1 MKIYIKNMVCLGTR
15 YFVIQELEALG
26 HSYHIFKS
34 GVITFEKD
42 LSRAERKKL
51 DKSMQQ
57 YGLELNYMGSDL
69 LSKIRH
75 TVLDLVENH
84 IAP

>member
-15 YFVIQELEALG
+15 FFVIQELEGLG
-26 HSYHIFKS
+26 HKYNIFKS
-34 GVITFEKD
+34 EEINFEED

-51 DKSMQQ
+51 DQSMQQ
-57 YGLELNYMGSDL
+57 YGLELNYAGSDL

-75 TVLDLVENH
+75 AILDLVENH